1 MEKISKKTFLDKRFE
16 AFSNLVLQAIKE
28 NKSSVFFCGRSV
40 DFVYDPKDLAQLL
53 EIHVGEKAYT
63 LLDNL
68 ECKARLAKDGF
79 LGGELIPM
87 GGRCLAAVEERKHRD
102 AIKHAYKTLQEL
114 WGKYTKRIW
123 QGHFPCAKSPKV
135 AESVVAIMAA
145 VEKGTR
151 CPNTIKEARKAGVRL
166 RFLSTTEWEDCVKI
180 LKYLTHIKE
189 ARKEINK

>member
-1 MEKISKKTFLDKRFE
+1 MENKTKKTFLDKRFE
-16 AFSNLVLQAIKE
+16 AFSNLVLQAIKD
-28 NKSSVFFCGRSV
+28 NKSSVFFCGRATN
-40 DFVYDPKDLAQLL
+40 FVYDPKDLAQLL
-53 EIHVGEKAYT
+53 EIRVGDTAYT

-87 GGRCLAAVEERKHRD
+87 GTRCLQAVEERKHRD

-123 QGHFPCAKSPKV
+123 QGHFPSAKSPKV
-135 AESVVAIMAA
+135 AESVVAIMGA
-145 VEKGTR
+145 VEKGTP
-151 CPNTIKEARKAGVRL
+151 CPSSIKEARKAGVRL

-189 ARKEINK
+189 SRNKDK